1 MLSSH
6 FELFFFFFF
15 AIQQNT
21 NKKHILFS
29 RNPSAPYFLE
39 IQPEAQEE
47 MKFQEKEWSGKFHT
61 ARKISD
67 TMKQDKS
74 KLKSN
79 LECL

>member
-6 FELFFFFFF
+6 FELFFFFLLF
-15 AIQQNT
+15 
-21 NKKHILFS
+21 NKTQTRKHILFS